1 LGYKA
6 EEIIGQPVTAL
17 MPEESAHKELDAQL
31 AVLDAR
37 GAFSKFEST
46 RITKDGRRVPVELTG
61 VAVTDAARTVRNY
74 AFVIVD
80 ITARKQAEQERLKGH
95 VLESIGFLAGGIAH
109 DFNNLLSAV
118 IGNIHLAKMAVQHD
132 EKTVARLAD
141 AEQICAMAGD
151 LTKRLLTFATGGDPV
166 RTIMPLPPLLRD
178 TVAAALK
185 DTPITAQF
193 DLPDDLPAV
202 AIDEGQIK
210 QVIANLVVNAKE
222 AMSQGGTL
230 AVRGENILVSARDSG
245 PMREGRYV
253 KVSLRDTGVG
263 IPAENLARIFD
274 PYFSTKDTYSRKGL
288 GLGLAVCYSVIKK
301 HDGLITVDSEA
312 GKGTTYDIYLP
323 AAGR

>member
-1 LGYKA
+1 
-6 EEIIGQPVTAL
+6 
-17 MPEESAHKELDAQL
+17 
-31 AVLDAR
+31 
-37 GAFSKFEST
+37 
-46 RITKDGRRVPVELTG
+46 
-61 VAVTDAARTVRNY
+61 VRNY